1 MRIRMTNDREKRL
14 KRAMREMHENTK
26 SGAIDRALKH
36 YLADKRAKEAIA
48 DELATE
54 HVEELSTPWLPI
66 ERETTVGDQG
76 E

>member
-1 MRIRMTNDREKRL
+1 MTNDREKRL

-36 YLADKRAKEAIA
+36 YLADKRAKEEIA